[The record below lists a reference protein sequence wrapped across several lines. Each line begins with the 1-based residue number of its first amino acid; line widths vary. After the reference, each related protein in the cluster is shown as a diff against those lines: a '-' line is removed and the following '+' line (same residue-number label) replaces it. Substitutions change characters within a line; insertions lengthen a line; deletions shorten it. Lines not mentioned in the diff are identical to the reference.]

1 MKTSKNWNIEALK
14 SAPQLLFNCNFDCN
28 CNNVLQRK
36 NQRFL
41 PTDVSMVTRY
51 YNQTIKKTL
60 IKQRRYFFFSKKI
73 CCKFFGQVENDLNVP
88 ELCFSL
94 SFKWPFLWSFL
105 NNEVENGIYI
115 SKVFLGENVFDT
127 VTVHSRWFLICL
139 PWPFWVTWHK

>member
-1 MKTSKNWNIEALK
+1 MNTSKNWNSEALK

-60 IKQRRYFFFSKKI
+60 IKQRRYFFFRKKFVANFLVRLKMI
-73 CCKFFGQVENDLNVP
+73 WMSLNCVSVSRLNDHFYDLFWITKVKTVFTLAKFFWVKMSSTQWL
-88 ELCFSL
+88 
-94 SFKWPFLWSFL
+94 
-105 NNEVENGIYI
+105 YI
-115 SKVFLGENVFDT
+115 
-127 VTVHSRWFLICL
+127 LID
-139 PWPFWVTWHK
+139 F